1 MHYCCRALFRTAEGH
16 ITRLLALSME
26 VSVATWGRRARRR
39 GGLSDVS
46 LQACVFWQTFSWYP
60 KKPRPISKPASQPQV
75 EDVGSAATGASAVWG
90 TISEAEIC
98 LKRTNCRLWAGQ
110 GWGTVDTL
118 KIAHALDKFRGP
130 TQVTSVFRLHHFCF
144 VWKTEIQKQKERIK
158 KEKKNHKKPLYH
170 VRAYYKALS
179 APEMQKC
186 ITHFK
191 DKL

>member
-46 LQACVFWQTFSWYP
+46 LQACMFWQTFSWYP
-60 KKPRPISKPASQPQV
+60 KKPWPISKPVSQPQV
-75 EDVGSAATGASAVWG
+75 EDVGSAATGAPAVWG
-90 TISEAEIC
+90 TISKAEIC

-158 KEKKNHKKPLYH
+158 KKKKNHKKPLYH
-170 VRAYYKALS
+170 VRAY
-179 APEMQKC
+179 
-186 ITHFK
+186 
-191 DKL
+191 